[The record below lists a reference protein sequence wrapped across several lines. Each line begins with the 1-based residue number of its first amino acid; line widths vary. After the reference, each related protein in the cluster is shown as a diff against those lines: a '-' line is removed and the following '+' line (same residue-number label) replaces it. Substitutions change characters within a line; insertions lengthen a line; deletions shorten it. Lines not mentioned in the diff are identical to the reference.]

1 MPKSR
6 ILTCTVLLVAAM
18 GGFSGHAKAASQ
30 LTEFTSVKVDLPIGD
45 RMFPD
50 GPNSDAIN
58 NNCLACHSAGMVLTQ
73 PKLPRKVWEAE
84 VDKMR
89 SIYEAPVG
97 DEDANA
103 VVDYLTRLKGTD

>member
-6 ILTCTVLLVAAM
+6 ILICAVLLVAAM

-45 RMFPD
+45 QMFPD
-50 GPNSDAIN
+50 GQNSDAIN

-73 PKLPRKVWEAE
+73 PRLPRKAWEAE

-89 SIYEAPVG
+89 NVYRAPVE
-97 DEDANA
+97 DEDAKA
-103 VVDYLTRLKGTD
+103 IVDYLTRIRGTD